1 VKPPVNRTHST
12 ANRGTVLGVIGGLVT
27 GYVLW
32 LVAYS
37 VGDDTATVG
46 NWIPVVL
53 ILAAVLATGAVLWGW
68 WLRRRGDRLWA
79 SFAFGLPVLPVLL
92 TLAVLADITF

>member
-1 VKPPVNRTHST
+1 MST
-12 ANRGTVLGVIGGLVT
+12 DTRGTLVGTVGGLAT

-46 NWIPVVL
+46 NWIPTVL
-53 ILAAVLATGAVLWGW
+53 ILAGALTAGAVAWGW
-68 WLRRRGDRLWA
+68 WLRRRGSKLSA
-79 SFAFGLPVLPVLL
+79 AFAFGLPVLPLVLS
-92 TLAVLADITF
+92 LAVLADITF